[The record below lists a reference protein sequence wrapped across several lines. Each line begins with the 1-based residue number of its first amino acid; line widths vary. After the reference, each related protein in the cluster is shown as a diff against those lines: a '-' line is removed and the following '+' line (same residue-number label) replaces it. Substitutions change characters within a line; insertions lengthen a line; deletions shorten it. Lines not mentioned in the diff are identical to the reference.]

1 MAITDTQQAAQSATS
16 AAVSAAEAKQYL
28 LEAQQGYEDT
38 STASQDAKD
47 AADSALLSKQS
58 AETSEVNAQQAATE
72 AKSARDEAVEA
83 ASAASDYAR
92 NKFTFFKTPGDPD
105 GTIAGLAATTND
117 QSFWVAQGPDALSAA
132 WQYQNKA
139 GVAVLQAKQPGTAAI
154 TGTIREFP
162 TLEAAQA
169 DADAGNIPIG
179 STAYYRNTDD
189 SVLAVEVI
197 NNAGTL
203 QPTGRK
209 MPSQEYIDDGFT
221 PGRVVESDTDVAIAL
236 TFAEGS
242 RSWLESDYDGG
253 PTEHSAKLIGKAI
266 NIGDSPHSDKNVA
279 IALTFAEG
287 SRSWLES
294 DYDGGPTEHSAKL
307 IGKAINIGDSPHSD
321 KNVAIALTFAEGSRS
336 WLESDYDGGPTE
348 HSAKLIGKAINI
360 GDSPHSDKNVAIA
373 LTFAEGSRSWLES
386 DYDGGP
392 TEYAAEKIAE
402 AINWSPPASESQ
414 TVPLSTAPD
423 GTGREYP
430 TFERLNTPIIQFSQ
444 QSAETIYWPWIV
456 DKSAWGGSGF
466 ALFYSTDHSA
476 THDPSGIFLFESDDI
491 TGPWINR
498 GKVFRDDT
506 GGWQSETPSVIYD
519 SATNKVL
526 MYYQQAEVPGSIGQQ
541 QTCLAIADPADL
553 TIWTRVG
560 VVLDKEFA
568 EQPGDGHCG
577 YFRPFKFNGRMLGYS
592 LYGGTLFS
600 NASLWVSDDGGYT
613 WQRDGRLIGWMQ
625 DKCRHLADIL
635 KVEQH
640 LVVLTMYEG
649 DVINWK
655 GEPWWVGVV
664 GKAQSGSVSIRNYRL
679 VTAPLASDF
688 GSLLTRV
695 NDITPAPAHYEIQTD
710 IDYPGNC
717 VVSHGRLYMVYR
729 TGGQKGILH

>member
-1 MAITDTQQAAQSATS
+1 MAQVPLPTPTDNDVPSTDIRDAVYAGAMLDKVVTSTDLTYTARNGSVHYTVDGIKAEADAIVKEAQDSITILGLPFATLSDAQAA
-16 AAVSAAEAKQYL
+16 VDAEKI
-28 LEAQQGYEDT
+28 
-38 STASQDAKD
+38 
-47 AADSALLSKQS
+47 
-58 AETSEVNAQQAATE
+58 
-72 AKSARDEAVEA
+72 
-83 ASAASDYAR
+83 
-92 NKFTFFKTPGDPD
+92 PD
-105 GTIAGLAATTND
+105 GAVTWVRNDDASLADEYINNGGT
-117 QSFWVAQGPDALSAA
+117 LSA
-132 WQYQNKA
+132 
-139 GVAVLQAKQPGTAAI
+139 
-154 TGTIREFP
+154 
-162 TLEAAQA
+162 
-169 DADAGNIPIG
+169 
-179 STAYYRNTDD
+179 
-189 SVLAVEVI
+189 
-197 NNAGTL
+197 
-203 QPTGRK
+203 TGRK

-221 PGRVVESDTDVAIAL
+221 PGRVVESDTDVAIAV
-236 TFAEGS
+236 TFADGS
-242 RSWLESDYDGG
+242 RSWLESGFDGR
-253 PTEHSAKLIGKAI
+253 PTEHSAQMIGEAI
-266 NIGDSPHSDKNVA
+266 HVGDSPVSSEQVA
-279 IALTFAEG
+279 IATLFADG

-294 DYDGGPTEHSAKL
+294 GFDGRPTEHSAQMIL
-307 IGKAINIGDSPHSD
+307 DVISGAIS
-321 KNVAIALTFAEGSRS
+321 
-336 WLESDYDGGPTE
+336 
-348 HSAKLIGKAINI
+348 
-360 GDSPHSDKNVAIA
+360 
-373 LTFAEGSRSWLES
+373 
-386 DYDGGP
+386 
-392 TEYAAEKIAE
+392 
-402 AINWSPPASESQ
+402 ASETQ
-414 TVPLSTAPD
+414 TIALSTAPD

-729 TGGQKGILH
+729 TGGQKGDIALMRLK

>member
-1 MAITDTQQAAQSATS
+1 MAFNPELGSTSPAVLLDNAERLDKLVNGPELTEPDRAGVELDTWR
-16 AAVSAAEAKQYL
+16 
-28 LEAQQGYEDT
+28 GMM
-38 STASQDAKD
+38 
-47 AADSALLSKQS
+47 
-58 AETSEVNAQQAATE
+58 
-72 AKSARDEAVEA
+72 AKS
-83 ASAASDYAR
+83 
-92 NKFTFFKTPGDPD
+92 
-105 GTIAGLAATTND
+105 
-117 QSFWVAQGPDALSAA
+117 
-132 WQYQNKA
+132 
-139 GVAVLQAKQPGTAAI
+139 TAAI
-154 TGTIREFP
+154 DDAQNSITILGLPFA
-162 TLEAAQA
+162 TLADAQA
-169 DADAGNIPIG
+169 AVDAGKIPDGAVTWI
-179 STAYYRNTDD
+179 RNDD
-189 SVLAVEVI
+189 ASLADEYI
-197 NNAGTL
+197 NNGGTL
-203 QPTGRK
+203 SATGRK

-221 PGRVVESDTDVAIAL
+221 PGRVVESDTDVAIAV
-236 TFAEGS
+236 TFADGS
-242 RSWLESDYDGG
+242 RSWLESGFDGR
-253 PTEHSAKLIGKAI
+253 PTEHSAQMIGEAI
-266 NIGDSPHSDKNVA
+266 HVGDSPVSSEQVA
-279 IALTFAEG
+279 IATLFADG

-294 DYDGGPTEHSAKL
+294 GFDGRPTEHSAQMIL
-307 IGKAINIGDSPHSD
+307 DVISGAIS
-321 KNVAIALTFAEGSRS
+321 
-336 WLESDYDGGPTE
+336 
-348 HSAKLIGKAINI
+348 
-360 GDSPHSDKNVAIA
+360 
-373 LTFAEGSRSWLES
+373 
-386 DYDGGP
+386 
-392 TEYAAEKIAE
+392 
-402 AINWSPPASESQ
+402 ASETQ
-414 TVPLSTAPD
+414 TIALSTAPD

-729 TGGQKGILH
+729 TGGQKGDIALMRLK

>member
-1 MAITDTQQAAQSATS
+1 MRLLDKAKCTMAQVPLPTPTDNDVPSTDIRDAVYAGAMLDKVVTSTDLTYTARNGSVHYTVDGIKAEADAIVKEAQDSITILGLPFATLSDAQAA
-16 AAVSAAEAKQYL
+16 VDAEKI
-28 LEAQQGYEDT
+28 
-38 STASQDAKD
+38 
-47 AADSALLSKQS
+47 
-58 AETSEVNAQQAATE
+58 
-72 AKSARDEAVEA
+72 
-83 ASAASDYAR
+83 
-92 NKFTFFKTPGDPD
+92 PD
-105 GTIAGLAATTND
+105 GAVTWVRNDDASLADEYINNGGT
-117 QSFWVAQGPDALSAA
+117 LSA
-132 WQYQNKA
+132 
-139 GVAVLQAKQPGTAAI
+139 
-154 TGTIREFP
+154 
-162 TLEAAQA
+162 
-169 DADAGNIPIG
+169 
-179 STAYYRNTDD
+179 
-189 SVLAVEVI
+189 
-197 NNAGTL
+197 
-203 QPTGRK
+203 TGRK

-221 PGRVVESDTDVAIAL
+221 PGRVVESDTDVAIAV
-236 TFAEGS
+236 TFADGS
-242 RSWLESDYDGG
+242 RSWLESGFDGR
-253 PTEHSAKLIGKAI
+253 PTEHSAQMIGEAI
-266 NIGDSPHSDKNVA
+266 QVGDSPVSSEQVA
-279 IALTFAEG
+279 IATLFADG

-294 DYDGGPTEHSAKL
+294 GFDGRPTEHSAQMIL
-307 IGKAINIGDSPHSD
+307 DVISGAIS
-321 KNVAIALTFAEGSRS
+321 
-336 WLESDYDGGPTE
+336 
-348 HSAKLIGKAINI
+348 
-360 GDSPHSDKNVAIA
+360 
-373 LTFAEGSRSWLES
+373 
-386 DYDGGP
+386 
-392 TEYAAEKIAE
+392 
-402 AINWSPPASESQ
+402 ASETQ
-414 TVPLSTAPD
+414 TIALSTAPD

-444 QSAETIYWPWIV
+444 QSAETIYWPWIL
-456 DKSAWGGSGF
+456 DKSVWGGSGF

-541 QTCLAIADPADL
+541 QTCLATADPADL

-729 TGGQKGILH
+729 TGGQKGDIALMRLK

>member
-1 MAITDTQQAAQSATS
+1 MAQVPLPTPTDNDVPSTDIRDAVYAGAMLDKVVTSTDLTYTARNGSVHYTVDGIKAEADAIVKEAQDSITILGLPFATLSDAQAA
-16 AAVSAAEAKQYL
+16 VDAEKI
-28 LEAQQGYEDT
+28 
-38 STASQDAKD
+38 
-47 AADSALLSKQS
+47 
-58 AETSEVNAQQAATE
+58 
-72 AKSARDEAVEA
+72 
-83 ASAASDYAR
+83 
-92 NKFTFFKTPGDPD
+92 PD
-105 GTIAGLAATTND
+105 GAVTWVRNDDASLADEYINNGGT
-117 QSFWVAQGPDALSAA
+117 LSA
-132 WQYQNKA
+132 
-139 GVAVLQAKQPGTAAI
+139 
-154 TGTIREFP
+154 
-162 TLEAAQA
+162 
-169 DADAGNIPIG
+169 
-179 STAYYRNTDD
+179 
-189 SVLAVEVI
+189 
-197 NNAGTL
+197 
-203 QPTGRK
+203 TGRK

-221 PGRVVESDTDVAIAL
+221 PGRVVESDTDVAIAV
-236 TFAEGS
+236 TFADGS
-242 RSWLESDYDGG
+242 RSWLESGFDGR
-253 PTEHSAKLIGKAI
+253 PTEHSAQMIGEAI
-266 NIGDSPHSDKNVA
+266 QVGDSPVSSEQVA
-279 IALTFAEG
+279 IATLFADG

-294 DYDGGPTEHSAKL
+294 GFDGRPTEHSAQMIL
-307 IGKAINIGDSPHSD
+307 DVISGAIS
-321 KNVAIALTFAEGSRS
+321 
-336 WLESDYDGGPTE
+336 
-348 HSAKLIGKAINI
+348 
-360 GDSPHSDKNVAIA
+360 
-373 LTFAEGSRSWLES
+373 
-386 DYDGGP
+386 
-392 TEYAAEKIAE
+392 
-402 AINWSPPASESQ
+402 ASETQ
-414 TVPLSTAPD
+414 TIALSTAPD

-444 QSAETIYWPWIV
+444 QSAETIYWPWIL
-456 DKSAWGGSGF
+456 DKSVWGGSGF

-541 QTCLAIADPADL
+541 QTCLATADPADL

-729 TGGQKGILH
+729 TGGQKGDIALMRLK